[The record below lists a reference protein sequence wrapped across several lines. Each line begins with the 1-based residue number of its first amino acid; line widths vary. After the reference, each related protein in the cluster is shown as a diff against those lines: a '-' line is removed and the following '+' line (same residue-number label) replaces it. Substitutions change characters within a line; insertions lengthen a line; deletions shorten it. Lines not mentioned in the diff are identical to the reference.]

1 MKLKK
6 ADIEKEIKNIY
17 NAPVPDYWNKIENA
31 DVTQIPIVEN
41 PKRRVMPFYRIATVA
56 ACFVLVL
63 TFSIIDATQFFGE
76 NSNQS
81 NINGQKNCMDLKN
94 IMDYEKMIQ
103 GNNHGILSV
112 DELRSQTLENEYGF
126 VFKIK
131 VTDKY
136 KNVLQYYMLPDLN
149 DNFGLMEYDDV
160 VIDEDGYPTA
170 KAIASSS
177 YLLTT
182 VIVEEIYYL
191 GDALNINIGD
201 NVEIAEK
208 CYIAAQA
215 SPYVFQQNESKHVL
229 FCMEDMIKLEP
240 DKEYIIFGYKNN
252 DKESSRYGHL
262 ETVGIKEGVYQVD
275 KEKEI
280 SFYEVSN
287 KDLVINE
294 CIDKLKA
301 LRKQNGMVVE

>member
-63 TFSIIDATQFFGE
+63 TFSIIGATDFFSE

-103 GNNHGILSV
+103 GNNYSLLSV
-112 DELRSQTLENEYGF
+112 DEFKSQTLENEYGF

-131 VTDKY
+131 VTDRY
-136 KNVLQYYMLPDLN
+136 KNVLEYEMWPDVN
-149 DNFGLMEYDDV
+149 GNFLTEYDDV

-201 NVEIAEK
+201 NVEIAEL

-287 KDLVINE
+287 RDLVINE